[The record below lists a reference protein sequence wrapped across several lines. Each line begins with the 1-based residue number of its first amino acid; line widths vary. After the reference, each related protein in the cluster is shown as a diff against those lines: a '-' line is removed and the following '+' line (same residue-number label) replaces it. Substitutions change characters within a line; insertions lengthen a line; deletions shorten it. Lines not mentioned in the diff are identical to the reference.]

1 MSREIE
7 VAMTNYPHA
16 KSDAAKMLAT
26 GLKAAASGRGLSL
39 REIGRRLGYSQPVVL
54 SHWATG
60 RTPIPID
67 RAVEIAREVGLPKK
81 QFLLAVLEQ
90 RHRDVDWSIVTTA
103 GDEFAIE
110 LEDLA
115 GEPLSALNPDQ
126 RAVMREIVCDSN
138 PTRRWL
144 SLAEIPVI
152 DTIREV
158 RPLVRT
164 EGLSPRDKRALREA
178 LHAAEK

>member
-1 MSREIE
+1 
-7 VAMTNYPHA
+7 MTDYPYA
-16 KSDAAKMLAT
+16 KTEAAKMLTNGLAT
-26 GLKAAASGRGLSL
+26 AASGRRLSL
-39 REIGRRLGYSQPVVL
+39 REIGRRLGYSQAVVL

-90 RHRDVDWSIVTTA
+90 RHGDVDWSIITTPS
-103 GDEFAIE
+103 DEFVSE

-115 GEPLSALNPDQ
+115 GEPLTALNADQ
-126 RAVMREIVCDSN
+126 RAVMREIVRDRR

-144 SLAEIPVI
+144 SLTEIPVI
-152 DTIREV
+152 DTIREL

-164 EGLSPRDKRALREA
+164 EGLSSRDKKALREA